1 MATTDKHLLS
11 LICLL
16 ILNSL
21 PLGAVV
27 TDKHLIPEGDLFQHS
42 SCPHFFMEIL
52 IYSVYCAMF
61 WWRHTVCNSV
71 GLFVLVNQLLAGHL
85 AHRWY
90 QENSLIIQGREL
102 LLYLLFI
109 IADWQGFHHQR
120 KRNASPYSEN
130 CCIFVREFSFLC
142 KFILRQEILSSLN
155 YSGKLCIHV
164 SCSIYFFLCKFI
176 SKSGGNFL
184 VTINHTCE
192 SFFIVLFLIQIN
204 YNKGKAC

>member
-1 MATTDKHLLS
+1 MLWSPTSTWYQRGTCSSTRPVPTSSWRSSSTASTVPCSGGDTPCVTPSGS
-11 LICLL
+11 LCWWTSFWPDILL
-16 ILNSL
+16 ID
-21 PLGAVV
+21 GIRR
-27 TDKHLIPEGDLFQHS
+27 T
-42 SCPHFFMEIL
+42 
-52 IYSVYCAMF
+52 
-61 WWRHTVCNSV
+61 
-71 GLFVLVNQLLAGHL
+71 
-85 AHRWY
+85 
-90 QENSLIIQGREL
+90 SLIIQGREP